1 MVALAQAPEAVQE
14 EDREESEVKGIIDIM
29 ELPEKLKE

>member
-1 MVALAQAPEAVQE
+1 MAAPAQAPEAVQE
-14 EDREESEVKGIIDIM
+14 EGREEGEVKEIIDIM